1 MAAQDDRRIHTVEDG
16 RTRHNRFMT
25 TPALSPADAARLA
38 LRCLDLTSLKDDDT
52 PASIE
57 ALAGKARTPHGAPAA
72 LCVYPAFVPVAR
84 RRLAELG
91 LQSVRIATVV
101 NFPRGEASPGE
112 VAAQIA
118 AARDAG
124 ADEIDTVFPWRALQ
138 AGDAQAGAA
147 LVAACRRACGAL
159 PLKVILETGELQR
172 RELIRQAS
180 EIALREGADFLKTST
195 GKVAV
200 NATPQAVEVMGEAI
214 RADGARAGLKV
225 AGGVSTI
232 ADVQRYVALAG
243 AVYGAERLGPDTLRF
258 GASSLLAVL
267 LSAIDGGPAA
277 APASGY

>member
-1 MAAQDDRRIHTVEDG
+1 
-16 RTRHNRFMT
+16 MT
-25 TPALSPADAARLA
+25 TRIASTADAARLA

-52 PASIE
+52 PTSIE
-57 ALAGKARTPHGAPAA
+57 ALADQARTPHGAPAA
-72 LCVYPAFVPVAR
+72 LCVYPAFVPAAR
-84 RRLAELG
+84 RRLQAHG
-91 LQSVRIATVV
+91 LDAVRVATVV
-101 NFPRGEASPGE
+101 NFPRGEAPPDD

-159 PLKVILETGELQR
+159 PLKVILETGELQQPK
-172 RELIRQAS
+172 LIRQAS

-200 NATPQAVEVMGEAI
+200 NATPQAVELMGEAI

-232 ADVQRYVALAG
+232 ADVQRYLALAS
-243 AVYGAERLGPDTLRF
+243 AVYGADRLGPGTLRF
-258 GASSLLAVL
+258 GASSLLKVL
-267 LSAIDGGPAA
+267 LATIDGGPAA
-277 APASGY
+277 PAASGY